1 MKRKHW
7 LENSKMTSLKDE
19 VNHLRGRV
27 DRRDAALLKRK
38 DELGTA
44 TEKMKTDKETIEELR
59 TQLKKT

>member
-1 MKRKHW
+1 
-7 LENSKMTSLKDE
+7 MTSLKDE